1 MNSIE
6 NLDPEVKSLIGLEQ
20 HRQQSQLSL
29 IASENHS
36 SPAASGRS
44 FSI

>member
-6 NLDPEVKSLIGLEQ
+6 NLDPDVKSLIDPEQ
-20 HRQQSQLSL
+20 HGQQSQLSR
-29 IASENHS
+29 ITSENHS
-36 SPAASGRS
+36 SPAASGRR